1 MAQYANQKQITIQRE
16 NVSES
21 KANKRPYLI
30 AYQDNLQRAMTDLT
44 PAAFKVYVALL
55 FNADG
60 YRLDFSPE
68 HIKDLTGLCKDTIRK
83 AMTLLE
89 LRGYIKEI
97 DFFKYI
103 FSEKPNN
110 QIHITNW

>member
-1 MAQYANQKQITIQRE
+1 MAQYANQKQITIKRE

-30 AYQDNLQRAMTDLT
+30 AYQDNLQQAMLDLT
-44 PAAFKVYVALL
+44 PAAFKVYIALL

-89 LRGYIKEI
+89 LRGYIKTLE
-97 DFFKYI
+97 FNKYI
-103 FSEKPNN
+103 FSETPNN
-110 QIHITNW
+110 QMYITNW

>member
-16 NVSES
+16 NVVNS
-21 KANKRPYLI
+21 KSNNRPYLI
-30 AYQDNLQRAMTDLT
+30 AYQDNLQQAMADLT
-44 PAAFKVYVALL
+44 PAAFKVYIALL

-110 QIHITNW
+110 QTHITNW